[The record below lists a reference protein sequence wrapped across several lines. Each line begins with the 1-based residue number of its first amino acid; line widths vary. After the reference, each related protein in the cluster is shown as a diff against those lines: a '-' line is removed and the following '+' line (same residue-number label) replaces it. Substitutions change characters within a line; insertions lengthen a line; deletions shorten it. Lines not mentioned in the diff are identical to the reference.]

1 MKYPIKYPDIIAP
14 VAIKLNSSI
23 GSGNVLNTNNCEI
36 SNDDLS
42 EEIKLITKIHLEK
55 DKFAE
60 ISVPYRT
67 RVGDAEI
74 NTWGDGWKNF
84 KFFFAKRIGI
94 NKTRT
99 EWGPLDDS
107 LDSIKDTL

>member
-1 MKYPIKYPDIIAP
+1 MTNKNININTSLSQFISKSELTPQQHFIHINDKIIKF
-14 VAIKLNSSI
+14 
-23 GSGNVLNTNNCEI
+23 
-36 SNDDLS
+36 
-42 EEIKLITKIHLEK
+42 EIKLITKIHLEK

-99 EWGPLDDS
+99 ELGPLDDS
-107 LDSIKDTL
+107 LDSIKDT